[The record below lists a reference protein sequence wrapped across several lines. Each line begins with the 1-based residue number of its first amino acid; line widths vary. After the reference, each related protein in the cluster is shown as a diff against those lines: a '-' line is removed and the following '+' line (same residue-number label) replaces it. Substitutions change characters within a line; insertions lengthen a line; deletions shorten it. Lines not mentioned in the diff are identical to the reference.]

1 MAGEVATLGFESL
14 AVGQAPGPEEE
25 PDVTAIDQETP
36 GCEAESET
44 VATGQEMPKLQ
55 IDSEFKDLIP
65 PLSSSE
71 LEKLKESLST
81 QGCRDRL
88 VVWKD
93 HNILLDGHHR
103 YQFCREH
110 DIHFDTEEIELCSH
124 SDAKIWILM
133 NQRGR
138 RNLNESQCAMLAVK
152 LEGIYSQQAK
162 ERMGTRTDLGQK
174 LAQCEV
180 GRSAEKAAKDMGI
193 SHQTVTFAKKVAAKG
208 IPALAKMVESGDIA
222 VSAASKVA
230 SLPQETQQ
238 VILQHIETQIKA
250 GSKPKVAV
258 IMREIVPSG
267 QETPRDAA
275 ELLETFRKNLEANL
289 KLLQDIE
296 ISQRPENLTEML
308 AIAEKITAKLKEI
321 ETKSLDPLTKE
332 TITTEEEIREFALI
346 DEKSKEIQIIKAR
359 LPRQAALEAVKK
371 GHIDIRLHEKG
382 TKKVHIFTGDRKPV
396 TMPEG
401 APTGMLDKIRKPYV
415 KKVGMEKLAPVQTL
429 DDFDHVLLSLLG
441 HWQPIKYI
449 PLLNKLKE
457 RGWYDDDVEMKV
469 TRLIELNLISKTK
482 YQTKNGIVRAI
493 NVRKLTRNPFLSLTQ
508 TGKDKVKSHADTFL
522 ERFKSH

>member
-1 MAGEVATLGFESL
+1 MAGDAATLSPGFIPDSLLLPQLEVRPDATAISL
-14 AVGQAPGPEEE
+14 AAPSLH
-25 PDVTAIDQETP
+25 IDP
-36 GCEAESET
+36 
-44 VATGQEMPKLQ
+44 
-55 IDSEFKDLIP
+55 EFKDLIP
-65 PLSSSE
+65 PLSQVE
-71 LEKLKESLST
+71 FEALKEDIKVN
-81 QGCRDRL
+81 GCRDKL

-103 YQFCREH
+103 YQICIELGRLS
-110 DIHFDTEEIELCSH
+110 DTKEIELPSRA
-124 SDAKIWILM
+124 DAKIWIIK

-138 RNLNESQCAMLAVK
+138 RNLDESQRAMLAVT
-152 LEGIYSQQAK
+152 LNDIYCEQAK

-180 GRSAEKAAKDMGI
+180 GRSAEKAARDMGV
-193 SHQTVTFAKKVAAKG
+193 SHQTVTFAKKVATKG

-238 VILQHIETQIKA
+238 VIIQHIETQIEA

-267 QETPRDAA
+267 QETPKDAD
-275 ELLETFRKNLEANL
+275 ELLETFRKNQEANL

-296 ISQRPENLTEML
+296 TSQRPKNLTEML

-321 ETKSLDPLTKE
+321 ETKSLDLLTE
-332 TITTEEEIREFALI
+332 EPITTEEGMREFALI
-346 DEKSKEIQIIKAR
+346 DEKSEEIQIIKAR
-359 LPRQAALEAVKK
+359 LPRQAALEAVKQ

-401 APTGMLDKIRKPYV
+401 APTGMLDKIWKPYV
-415 KKVGMEKLAPVQTL
+415 KKVGVEKLAPVQTL

-441 HWQPIKYI
+441 HWQPIKYL

-482 YQTKNGIVRAI
+482 YQTKNGIVREV

-508 TGKDKVKSHADTFL
+508 TGKDEVKRHADTFL
-522 ERFKSH
+522 ERFMNH